1 MKFKYF
7 AGEQQTPEWFKLR
20 LGRPSASRLCD
31 WLAVSKA
38 KDPKVAGKPLKARL
52 DYEKEL
58 MFERTFGVAFER
70 FVSAAM
76 QEGIDYEA
84 FAREQYGKITK
95 TKPVTVGCWYNDHF
109 VASPDGG
116 VNDEGILEIKWLKD
130 TNWTEVLTTKQPLS
144 DHWKQIQG
152 QLFASGRKWCDY
164 VAGNLNTRKLIIVRV
179 LPANKEWFTDLEKS
193 LKQPL
198 SIKEFDMKGVH
209 DFAGSKLPG
218 ESELDN
224 LPGEPGSLLGF

>member
-1 MKFKYF
+1 MKFEYF
-7 AGEQQTPEWFKLR
+7 AGEQQTAEWFKIR
-20 LGRPSASRLCD
+20 LGRPTASRLGD

-58 MFERTFGVAFER
+58 MFERTFGVPFEH
-70 FVSAAM
+70 FVSVPM

-84 FAREQYGKITK
+84 FGREQYGKITK
-95 TKPVTVGCWYNDHF
+95 TKPVTVGCWYNEYF

-116 VNDEGILEIKWLKD
+116 IGDEGLLEIKWLRD
-130 TNWTEVLTTKQPLS
+130 NNWTEVLRTGKPLPN
-144 DHWKQIQG
+144 HEAQCLG

-164 VAGNLNTRKLIIVRV
+164 VAGNLNTKKLIVLRV
-179 LPANKEWFTDLEKS
+179 KPDKDFFATLEKS

-198 SIKEFDMKGVH
+198 TIDKFNLKNVY
-209 DFAGSKLPG
+209 DFSELPAGSIL
-218 ESELDN
+218 EN
-224 LPGEPGSLLGF
+224 LEDETINEMGF